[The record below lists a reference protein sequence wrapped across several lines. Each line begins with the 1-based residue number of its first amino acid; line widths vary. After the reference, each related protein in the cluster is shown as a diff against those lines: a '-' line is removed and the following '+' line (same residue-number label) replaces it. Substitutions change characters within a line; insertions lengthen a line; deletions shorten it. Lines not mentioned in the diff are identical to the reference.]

1 MNKDIQTAGGT
12 KGSSLKPGAMTK
24 YYITAEYRSMYLK
37 QLRDLIGQGRSKLS
51 HPDLQGPE
59 IKQMF
64 SL

>member
-1 MNKDIQTAGGT
+1 M
-12 KGSSLKPGAMTK
+12 KPGAMTK